1 MKLTRGLRMF
11 FGSKI
16 EVKIP
21 TIEGHLL
28 NQALPTVTTTTPEEL
43 INYHREMLKMRRME
57 IACDMLYKNKEIF
70 GFCHLYDGQEAI
82 ALGIKEAVTYED
94 PLITAYRTHCQAL
107 TRGIPMWKIF
117 AEMIGTEGAATMG
130 KGGSMHF
137 YSKKANFYGGSGII
151 GDQISVGTGL
161 AYALKYKKKPNC
173 SIVMYGDGAAN
184 QGQLYESANMASIWK
199 IPVIYICENNHYA
212 MGTPT
217 ERGTAGTDDFHKK
230 MYNVPGLS
238 TSGQH
243 IFGVRET
250 IKFAKEFA
258 VENGPIAINLKTYRF
273 HGHSM
278 SDPGITYRTREEVQ
292 QKRKTEDPLLFTKQ
306 LILDNSVLSEKEL
319 KDLDHEVKD
328 FVNAELAKAKSGKEI
343 DETHLLD
350 DVYDKDTK
358 VFIRAP
364 NYEDSV
370 FVQEK
375 LVN

>member
-1 MKLTRGLRMF
+1 
-11 FGSKI
+11 
-16 EVKIP
+16 
-21 TIEGHLL
+21 
-28 NQALPTVTTTTPEEL
+28 
-43 INYHREMLKMRRME
+43 
-57 IACDMLYKNKEIF
+57 MLYKNKEIF

-82 ALGIKEAVTYED
+82 ALGMKEALTFED

-107 TRGIPMWKIF
+107 TRGIPMWQIF

-137 YSKKANFYGGSGII
+137 YSKKNNFYGGSGII

-161 AYALKYKKKPNC
+161 AFALKYRKQPNC
-173 SIVMYGDGAAN
+173 SVAMYGDGAAN
-184 QGQLYESANMASIWK
+184 QGQLYESANMASLLK
-199 IPVIYICENNHYA
+199 LPVIYICENNHYA

-217 ERGTAGTDDFHKK
+217 ERGTAGSDDFHKK
-230 MYNVPGLS
+230 IYNVPGLA
-238 TSGQH
+238 TSGQNV
-243 IFGVRET
+243 FGVRET
-250 IKFAKEFA
+250 MKFAKQFA
-258 VENGPIAINLKTYRF
+258 IENGPIVINFKTYRF

-292 QKRKTEDPLLFTKQ
+292 SKRKTDDPLLFTRQ
-306 LILDNSVLSEKEL
+306 IILDNSIMTEAEL
-319 KDLDHEVKD
+319 KDLDKEAKD
-328 FVNAELAKAKSGKEI
+328 FVNAQVAKSKAGKEL

-350 DVYDKDTK
+350 DVYAKGTK